1 MTVSRT
7 TDGGESWH
15 SLRKGL
21 PNNCYT
27 GVLRKALCTDQCT
40 ETGIYFGT
48 ANGQVFHSNNR
59 GEDWHSIPATLPRI
73 FSVSAITS
81 V

>member
-1 MTVSRT
+1 M
-7 TDGGESWH
+7 
-15 SLRKGL
+15 
-21 PNNCYT
+21 
-27 GVLRKALCTDQCT
+27 GV
-40 ETGIYFGT
+40 YFGT